1 MDDHNIRLLLIR
13 LVSESAH
20 DIDIYKCRNN
30 GYWNGYW
37 GNIMVVIKEINSAG
51 FGKILT
57 ILAALMGIS
66 MTKKFGIFSLIFG
79 KWAVLS
85 LPIFYGVSGY
95 FIGRIAASLYNTIVG
110 SKKGFRV
117 EVLR

>member
-1 MDDHNIRLLLIR
+1 
-13 LVSESAH
+13 
-20 DIDIYKCRNN
+20 
-30 GYWNGYW
+30 
-37 GNIMVVIKEINSAG
+37 MVVIKEIDAPE

-57 ILAALMGIS
+57 ILYGTMGLVFGLFTTIAALMGIS
-66 MTKKFGIFSLIFG
+66 IPRKFGIFSLIFG

-95 FIGRIAASLYNTIVG
+95 FIGRIAASLYNIVVG
-110 SKKGFRV
+110 SKKGLKV

>member
-1 MDDHNIRLLLIR
+1 
-13 LVSESAH
+13 
-20 DIDIYKCRNN
+20 
-30 GYWNGYW
+30 
-37 GNIMVVIKEINSAG
+37 MVVIKEIDAPE

-57 ILAALMGIS
+57 ILYGTMGLVFGFFTTTAALMGIS
-66 MTKKFGIFSLIFG
+66 MPKKFGIFSLIFG

-95 FIGRIAASLYNTIVG
+95 FIGRIAASLYNIVVG
-110 SKKGFRV
+110 SKKGLKV